1 MLCCSRTNFNKDA
14 CFFLLFP
21 CTLAAL
27 RASFRNLYLHAMP
40 GRCSWVP
47 VPNLENCGVAVPS
60 PDLWELLVEA
70 WKPWHPMKQLNFPLC
85 FQGDSPHVAVGL
97 SFGMTHVMIKLPS
110 PVGWAGWSLNSS
122 AVALSGWRKLFLFWA
137 KLESPQSVSA
147 SGEIKET
154 HRDGMF

>member
-1 MLCCSRTNFNKDA
+1 MRVSF
-14 CFFLLFP
+14 CFFHAHWLLSGHPSGICIFMP
-21 CTLAAL
+21 CLDPAAGCL
-27 RASFRNLYLHAMP
+27 CLM
-40 GRCSWVP
+40 
-47 VPNLENCGVAVPS
+47 ENCGIAVLS